1 MIKDLIFDLETLHNE
16 PNSIVLDISVIAFD
30 PDPLQYKDND
40 AFINLVEQGKSF
52 KLSVKKQRESGRVY
66 SQSTIDWWKKQSD
79 EAKKVL
85 KPLDTDLSVHD
96 AITEFMKYV
105 ESNGIKKSKS
115 QIWCRGLSFDVP
127 ILKSLLMEA
136 YPNAESHVL
145 MPITFRNERDI
156 RTAIEGLSLVRGMTE
171 TPLHKGSLEGFIHH
185 NSVHDCAKDVLML
198 QRARLY
204 AMGEMDPPESTD
216 DTDPAS
222 LPKGVQ

>member
-1 MIKDLIFDLETLHNE
+1 MIEDLIFDLETLHNE

-30 PDPLQYKDND
+30 SDPLQYKDDD
-40 AFINLVEQGKSF
+40 AFMKLVNKGKSF
-52 KLSVKKQRESGRVY
+52 KLSVKQQREAGRVY
-66 SQSTIDWWKKQSD
+66 SQNTIDWWKKQSD

-85 KPLDTDLSVHD
+85 KPLPDDLSVHD
-96 AITEFMKYV
+96 AVNQFIEYIDANKI
-105 ESNGIKKSKS
+105 SKGKS
-115 QIWCRGLSFDVP
+115 QIWCRGLSFDIP
-127 ILKSLLMEA
+127 ILKSLLMSVF
-136 YPNAESHVL
+136 PDQESHVL

-156 RTAIEGLSLVRGMTE
+156 RTAIESLSMVRGMTE

-204 AMGEMDPPESTD
+204 AMGEVDPPESLE

-222 LPKGVQ
+222 LPKGVS